1 MSGASAPEKTRVI
14 IFSIWSIEL
23 RTSDFILPT
32 LTVGILGNRELTLEK
47 TETEWEGDGM
57 SER

>member
-47 TETEWEGDGM
+47 TETE
-57 SER
+57 